1 MCWIGKS
8 LQEVVKAWKED
19 CVHLDK
25 HVQVPKG
32 NEQLV
37 IQNVWFQF
45 METKIASSNKF
56 WERGRNLT
64 NSFLM
69 IDKDN

>member
-1 MCWIGKS
+1 M
-8 LQEVVKAWKED
+8 
-19 CVHLDK
+19 HLVTC
-25 HVQVPKG
+25 VQVPKG

-37 IQNVWFQF
+37 IRNVWLQF

-56 WERGRNLT
+56 WERGRNLM

-69 IDKDN
+69 IDKDNSSDSEAYS

>member
-1 MCWIGKS
+1 
-8 LQEVVKAWKED
+8 
-19 CVHLDK
+19 
-25 HVQVPKG
+25 VQVPKD

-45 METKIASSNKF
+45 METKTASSNKF

-64 NSFLM
+64 YSFLM
-69 IDKDN
+69 IDKDNSSDSEAYSWSAK